1 MAKLNLND
9 IGTSF
14 QARQALN
21 ENFNL
26 IEQAFENTLS
36 LGGTAPNAM
45 QADLNLNGNDVINVG
60 TLDAQTLTLGGDTV
74 ALNDIQTLTD
84 IADNIQT
91 LAHFEDGTTFEG
103 GLTALVPS
111 VPPVF
116 NRLDD
121 VSAVSDNISAVQILA
136 SDIGGAGF
144 PFDLGSI
151 TDETTETPTEGGSR
165 VVAVATNVN
174 SVLTVATNIA
184 NVNLVAA
191 IDENITAIANNETN
205 INTIATNISNVNT
218 TATDISNV
226 NTIATN
232 IANVNTTA
240 TNIANVNLVASIDSD
255 VSSVAAIDNN
265 VTTVA
270 TNIANV
276 NTTASGISNI
286 NTAATNIQ
294 AIIDAPQAATDAES
308 ARDKAQLWSQ
318 EGEDVEVETGLFSA
332 FHWAQKAASFAQ
344 GDAVNISYSNL
355 TSGLSATNAQ
365 TAIDELAAEKANLAG
380 GNTFTG
386 TQNITGDVN
395 ITGVLDCGSIA

>member
-26 IEQAFENTLS
+26 IEQAIENTLS
-36 LGGTAPNAM
+36 LDGTAPNAM
-45 QADLNLNGNDVINVG
+45 QATLNLNGNDVINVG
-60 TLDAQTLTLGGDTV
+60 TFGAQTLTLSGDTV
-74 ALNDIQTLTD
+74 DLTDIQTLTG
-84 IADNIQT
+84 IANDIQT

-103 GLTALVPS
+103 GLTALVPV

-116 NRLDD
+116 NKLDD
-121 VSAVSDNISAVQILA
+121 VSVVSDNISAVQILG

-151 TDETTETPTEGGSR
+151 TDEITETPTEGGSR
-165 VVAVATNVN
+165 VVAVYENLADIQTVADDIASVNIVAENIAAVITIDGNDLSTVATNVN
-174 SVLTVATNIA
+174 DVLTVSTNIA

-191 IDENITAIANNETN
+191 IDSDVTTVAANT
-205 INTIATNISNVNT
+205 
-218 TATDISNV
+218 
-226 NTIATN
+226 
-232 IANVNTTA
+232 
-240 TNIANVNLVASIDSD
+240 ANVNLVAAIDGD

-270 TNIANV
+270 TNIASV
-276 NTTASGISNI
+276 NTTATNIANI
-286 NTAATNIQ
+286 NTTATNIQ

-318 EGEDVEVETGLFSA
+318 EDEDVEVETGLFSA

-365 TAIDELAAEKANLAG
+365 TAIDELASEKANLAG